1 MLDFFQLNFTSFI
14 IVILCIYNV
23 FFNGDFDICSPSSTQ
38 KNHSFVEM
46 LKSGKNTQED
56 EDDEEEEFVI
66 KKEPSSHYKGFT
78 F

>member
-1 MLDFFQLNFTSFI
+1 MFF
-14 IVILCIYNV
+14 C
-23 FFNGDFDICSPSSTQ
+23 NGDFDICSPSSTQ
-38 KNHSFVEM
+38 KNQSFVEM

-56 EDDEEEEFVI
+56 DDDEEEEFVI